1 MQLSLP
7 VKSFPLMLTMVF
19 ILVTL
24 WGLSYRYSGTVQGEV
39 AERSKAAVLKTVE
52 GIPLPGFESL
62 SLRFYRRRYACE
74 NAHRSKN
81 DNHGG

>member
-1 MQLSLP
+1 MFWAMQLSLP

-52 GIPLPGFESL
+52 PRGSRGSNPWPTAILREPSKDGF
-62 SLRFYRRRYACE
+62 FYA
-74 NAHRSKN
+74 
-81 DNHGG
+81 